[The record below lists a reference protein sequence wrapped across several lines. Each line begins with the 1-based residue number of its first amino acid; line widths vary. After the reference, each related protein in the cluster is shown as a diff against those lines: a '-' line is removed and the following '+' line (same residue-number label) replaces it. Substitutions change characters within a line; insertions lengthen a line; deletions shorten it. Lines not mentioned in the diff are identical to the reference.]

1 LKKSATADA
10 SAAVDKAAAWARVT
24 EQYET
29 MRMAARGEQLPLE
42 ARCGLALLLR
52 RGMWAW
58 AQTAAAPVTTP
69 RPTRSSPPTAIAG
82 EEQQA
87 VVHLFAA
94 MAMRPTPRTEEP

>member
-1 LKKSATADA
+1 
-10 SAAVDKAAAWARVT
+10 VT

-58 AQTAAAPVTTP
+58 ARAAAAPSTMP
-69 RPTRSSPPTAIAG
+69 RPNRPPPPSTAIAG